1 MYKRIIITESQ
12 YKRIL
17 LSEQI
22 KNRKEAEDYL
32 KSKGHTD
39 DLVNLKDD
47 FIIAWAN
54 AKKEGEETFTVDNK
68 IYDTKTAKFKKDLF
82 YEIPDI
88 IKTSNYYDYDPEGGI
103 GQARKYLPKT
113 GNIKSDRIEQLRR
126 LNSCSAKRHNSK
138 CNDRKI
144 KLCNSQGGIATNKTL
159 KGKEWDF
166 EEERG
171 KWITQNGERV
181 YLTYMY
187 GYDDDKYYT
196 KCYCD
201 KSKSGKVISKKRL
214 CNHVNSEGEFVKV
227 TIVDTEYVKPKA
239 SISQGKF
246 DYNTAGMSDK
256 DKQAYFERQHALGA
270 NQRRNFADTYGSND
284 FLYKYRHEILDVLS
298 IAALAIPLA
307 GPFISG
313 AIELTNA
320 SMYYK
325 EGDNFMGNLYVGL
338 AFLPGGI
345 QAFKAVKGAGIIKG
359 VDKVTKEVATLQ
371 KGGVKVTQEVLEDK
385 LKKELGEKV
394 FGRSEKILN
403 DYYNVILKS
412 ESTAS
417 QKAIKE
423 MTDLVSKTPAYY
435 KEYLKSSQLVE
446 KLIAKNGGSPY
457 KAYLAFLR
465 SVAGKESKIAALI
478 YGGIV
483 GGIKTYEV
491 TTNEIRRANLETDA
505 KKGNISSIVKLA
517 GYDWN
522 ITREI
527 FGSDKSGEDN
537 KLLKKAWK
545 SGWRPYEAK
554 YKKDINN
561 PNLIPIAPDKEFWTQ
576 TFKDRLGI
584 KDVKDKV
591 QNVVDDESL
600 SDEEKSKKIKEL
612 VPINDKST
620 IKIDGEEYLDIN
632 LIDNE
637 NYLISTDSLNTYINS
652 FGGGTD
658 IDISDMFGGGQ

>member
-1 MYKRIIITESQ
+1 MIGDDGEWKTVIITNTIYDKSWNQ
-12 YKRIL
+12 TYM
-17 LSEQI
+17 S
-22 KNRKEAEDYL
+22 
-32 KSKGHTD
+32 KSKTNYETIGMTD
-39 DLVNLKDD
+39 
-47 FIIAWAN
+47 
-54 AKKEGEETFTVDNK
+54 KEK
-68 IYDTKTAKFKKDLF
+68 Q
-82 YEIPDI
+82 
-88 IKTSNYYDYDPEGGI
+88 S
-103 GQARKYLPKT
+103 
-113 GNIKSDRIEQLRR
+113 
-126 LNSCSAKRHNSK
+126 
-138 CNDRKI
+138 
-144 KLCNSQGGIATNKTL
+144 
-159 KGKEWDF
+159 
-166 EEERG
+166 
-171 KWITQNGERV
+171 
-181 YLTYMY
+181 YME
-187 GYDDDKYYT
+187 K
-196 KCYCD
+196 
-201 KSKSGKVISKKRL
+201 
-214 CNHVNSEGEFVKV
+214 
-227 TIVDTEYVKPKA
+227 
-239 SISQGKF
+239 
-246 DYNTAGMSDK
+246 
-256 DKQAYFERQHALGA
+256 QHALGA
-270 NQRRNFADTYGSND
+270 RKERSFDSTFASDD

-345 QAFKAVKGAGIIKG
+345 QAFKTVKGAGIIKG
-359 VDKVTKEVATLQ
+359 VDKVTKEVAIMQ
-371 KGGVKVTQEVLEDK
+371 KGGETVTKEVLENK

-403 DYYNVILKS
+403 DYYSVILKS

-491 TTNEIRRANLETDA
+491 TTSEIRRANLETDA
-505 KKGNISSIVKLA
+505 KKGNISSMVRLE

-527 FGSDKSGEDN
+527 FGSDKSGKDN
-537 KLLKKAWK
+537 ELLKKAWQ
-545 SGWRPYEAK
+545 SGWRPYEGK

-576 TFKDRLGI
+576 TFKDRIGF
-584 KDVKDKV
+584 KDVELKDKV
-591 QNVVDDESL
+591 DDVVNDKSL
-600 SDEEKSKKIKEL
+600 SDDEKSEKIKEL
-612 VPINDKST
+612 VPVPDEPTKIINGAEY
-620 IKIDGEEYLDIN
+620 IEVGIDNEEYLIPSDSIN
-632 LIDNE
+632 MF
-637 NYLISTDSLNTYINS
+637 INV
-652 FGGGTD
+652 GDVDMTD
-658 IDISDMFGGGQ
+658 IFGGGQ